1 MTTPRPNPNP
11 IYDTFAPTALKGRV
25 ALINAVADTALA
37 EPLAHELGRLGASVA
52 ICSPNPL
59 AYQPIL
65 HELLVLGR
73 HALAFPCDG
82 DYDQITQG
90 VDRVVGR
97 WGKIDLL
104 VNLATLP
111 AEAPAESLTIAAWH
125 ATMDQVL
132 HSSWYF
138 CQTAGKHMIARA
150 GGVIV
155 SVLSDEGTRVRP
167 ETVHTAAAKAGV
179 SNLTKTLSAEWGRH
193 NIRVNS
199 VLVPGPGVEHRPTLQ
214 HVAWAT
220 VFLATD
226 AASYIT
232 GECLDLTGG

>member
-11 IYDTFAPTALKGRV
+11 IYDTFAPTALKGKV
-25 ALINAVADTALA
+25 ALINAVADTNFA
-37 EPLAHELGRLGASVA
+37 EPLAHELGRLGARVA

-59 AYQPIL
+59 AYQAIL

-73 HALAFPCDG
+73 HGLAFPCDG
-82 DYDQITQG
+82 GHDQITQE
-90 VDRVVGR
+90 VDRLVER

-104 VNLATLP
+104 FNLAT
-111 AEAPAESLTIAAWH
+111 APAEGAAETLSLAAWH
-125 ATMDQVL
+125 ETMDQVL

-138 CQTAGKHMIARA
+138 SQAAAKHMIAHT

-155 SVLSDEGTRVRP
+155 SVLSDEAATARP
-167 ETVHTAAAKAGV
+167 ETVHGAAAKAGV
-179 SNLTKTLSAEWGRH
+179 WNLTKTLSAEWGRH
-193 NIRVNS
+193 DIRVNS
-199 VLVPGPGVEHRPTLQ
+199 VLVPGPGVEHRPTAQ
-214 HVAWAT
+214 QIAWST

-232 GECLDLTGG
+232 GECLDLTR